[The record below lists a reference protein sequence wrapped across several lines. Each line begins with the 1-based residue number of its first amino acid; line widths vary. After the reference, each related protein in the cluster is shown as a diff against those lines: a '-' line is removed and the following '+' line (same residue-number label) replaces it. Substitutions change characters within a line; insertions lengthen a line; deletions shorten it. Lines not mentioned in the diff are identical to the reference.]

1 MQLVS
6 GYARKI
12 IALFFNS
19 LDTKNV
25 FFAEINHLKK
35 TKNHPPTTMT
45 KTIIAL
51 ALVAGLT
58 SFAESVKADT
68 FGTGGNP

>member
-1 MQLVS
+1 M
-6 GYARKI
+6 K
-12 IALFFNS
+12 
-19 LDTKNV
+19 
-25 FFAEINHLKK
+25 
-35 TKNHPPTTMT
+35 